1 MGKLFGTD
9 GVRGVVNK
17 ELTPEIALRLG
28 KAIGSYFGKGSRILV
43 GRDVRAGGDML
54 MKALES
60 GLLSTGVKVFEG
72 GLAPTPALQ
81 YAVKTL
87 GYDGGVIITASHN
100 PPEYNGI
107 KVISDEGIEVSR
119 DVEELIEEFYF
130 SEKFLSREWSEL
142 FEEVKREDN
151 VIPNYIRGILSHI
164 DKEKVCSKNFRVLID
179 PANSVGALTTPIIA
193 RELCCKYY
201 VINGNLDPYFPA
213 RLPEPTYET
222 LQETAMISKTL
233 GVELGV
239 AHDGD
244 ADRAIFIDSLGRIQ
258 WGDRSGTLLSEY
270 AWEKER
276 GSKQKV
282 VVTAVSSSGLVE
294 EYLSPKSF
302 KIIWT
307 PVGSIGIAYKVKQ
320 ENGAAGFEE
329 NGGFIYPQH
338 QFVRDGGMTFALML
352 ELLAMERISSAELF
366 DRLPKYYPIKTKI
379 PLSKVRDINKLYD
392 KLIQTF
398 GNKGN
403 VITIDGVKV
412 IGKDFWFLVRKS
424 GTEPIVRIMIEAKE
438 VEFAQRLLSEI
449 QKLAMEEN

>member
-213 RLPEPTYET
+213 RLPEPTNET
-222 LQETAMISKTL
+222 LQETAMISKSL